1 MYKKM
6 SYWFTRNLIQNGIVK
21 NEEKEVYEY
30 SFEVFISTFIIIV
43 VISIIAL
50 ITNRIRI
57 SLMFAL
63 GFILARK
70 TSGGYHAKNHT
81 NCFITTISN
90 YLVFLFI
97 VSIISIKHLC
107 FINIILIILSAFLIY
122 FLAPVEDR
130 NKPLSIKERKRYQL
144 RSKIYVMILIMSYF
158 LLARTRVLQIESFS
172 LIFGTFSV
180 SIYLLLGRIKN
191 IKTNPKE
198 KEVQI

>member
-1 MYKKM
+1 M
-6 SYWFTRNLIQNGIVK
+6 SYWFTRIFIQNGIIK
-21 NEEKEVYEY
+21 KEEKEVYEY
-30 SFEVFISTFIIIV
+30 SFEVFISTFLIIV
-43 VISIIAL
+43 VIFMIAL

-57 SLMFAL
+57 SLMFVL
-63 GFILARK
+63 GFIFARK

-97 VSIISIKHLC
+97 VSTISIKHVYL
-107 FINIILIILSAFLIY
+107 INIILIIISAFLIY

-130 NKPLSIKERKRYQL
+130 NKPLSLKERKRYRL
-144 RSKIYVMILIMSYF
+144 RSKIYVMILILSYF
-158 LLARTRVLQIESFS
+158 PLARTRVLQIESFS
-172 LIFGTFSV
+172 FIFGTFSV